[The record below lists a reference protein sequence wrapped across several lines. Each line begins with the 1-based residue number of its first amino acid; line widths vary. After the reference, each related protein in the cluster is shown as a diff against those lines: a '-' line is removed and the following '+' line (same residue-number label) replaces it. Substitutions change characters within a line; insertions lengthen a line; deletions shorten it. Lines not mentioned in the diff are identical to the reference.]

1 MRPDSF
7 RALACG
13 LLCTLGASRALA
25 ADPSGDAA
33 TAQLSATEALA
44 PDWSTP
50 PDFEALRAEY
60 AARSDFSQRCE
71 ESRPLTPAME
81 AMQAGRWRDLLAL
94 ADAWAERCPVDM
106 EAHLARETALGNLG
120 RGLEAS
126 DAEMWA
132 RGLFEA
138 ALASGDGK
146 TPESAF
152 RVIAE
157 FEEYA
162 LLHAFRYLP
171 ERQERLADGTDR
183 MTVRVEDDEQ
193 TFYFDRLQSPPRIA
207 HVGVGG
213 LAGD

>member
-1 MRPDSF
+1 MRPVSL

-13 LLCTLGASRALA
+13 LLCTWGASPGLA
-25 ADPSGDAA
+25 AEPTADAA
-33 TAQLSATEALA
+33 ARLSGAAVHA
-44 PDWSTP
+44 RDWSTP

-60 AARSDFSQRCE
+60 AARSDFSQLCE
-71 ESRPLTPAME
+71 ENRPLTPSME

-94 ADAWAERCPVDM
+94 ADPWAERCPVDM
-106 EAHLARETALGNLG
+106 EAHLAREAALGNLG
-120 RGLEAS
+120 RGPEAS

-146 TPESAF
+146 TPETAF

-162 LLHAFRYLP
+162 LLRAFRYLP
-171 ERQERLADGTDR
+171 ERQERLADGTDQ

-207 HVGVGG
+207 HADVGA